1 VKRLNVRTEH
11 AGADRID
18 EVLERLAHVE
28 RRWTDTQDVMLAL
41 SEKLDHW
48 EQESRRSAVGSAENV

>member
-1 VKRLNVRTEH
+1 M
-11 AGADRID
+11 
-18 EVLERLAHVE
+18 LELSMPVPTGSMKSWSDWLHVE

>member
-1 VKRLNVRTEH
+1 
-11 AGADRID
+11 
-18 EVLERLAHVE
+18 LERLAHVE
-28 RRWTDTQDVMLAL
+28 RRWTDMQDVMLAL